1 MLNKLR
7 KLFSKPPKT
16 NVIILGTDFEHYQ
29 LAEKLI
35 KEGTY
40 HIVAFIDEEPWN
52 HKTQLHGA
60 PLKYPSELIALCK
73 KHQVHEVI
81 SIENQAV
88 TLTQEQT
95 TKMHQ
100 LGVKHE
106 VVSNQ
111 NPE

>member
-1 MLNKLR
+1 MLNILR
-7 KLFSKPPKT
+7 KLFTKPQKT

-35 KEGTY
+35 KQGTY

-81 SIENQAV
+81 STTSQTLLLTDAQVIKLRELGIKHSVV
-88 TLTQEQT
+88 T
-95 TKMHQ
+95 K
-100 LGVKHE
+100 
-106 VVSNQ
+106 
-111 NPE
+111 